1 MTVKVNNQEIP
12 SCMEIQG
19 VYSKV
24 QITGYIQEQEG
35 QTTFSQKKKKQLM
48 ISSISHHLSNMVEAM
63 GQACVTVTGTGLLVF
78 IDDVTTD
85 ISSRSFSGQKN
96 VTKLVN

>member
-1 MTVKVNNQEIP
+1 MYGNTEGIQQGANNWLH
-12 SCMEIQG
+12 SR
-19 VYSKV
+19 
-24 QITGYIQEQEG
+24 TGRTDNIFPE
-35 QTTFSQKKKKQLM
+35 KKQLM

-63 GQACVTVTGTGLLVF
+63 GRACVTVTGTGLLVF

-96 VTKLVN
+96 VLVS

>member
-35 QTTFSQKKKKQLM
+35 QTTFSQKKKTANDQQH
-48 ISSISHHLSNMVEAM
+48 ITSSVKYGGGN
-63 GQACVTVTGTGLLVF
+63 GTGMC
-78 IDDVTTD
+78 DCHWNRVT
-85 ISSRSFSGQKN
+85 S
-96 VTKLVN
+96 VY

>member
-1 MTVKVNNQEIP
+1 
-12 SCMEIQG
+12 
-19 VYSKV
+19 
-24 QITGYIQEQEG
+24 
-35 QTTFSQKKKKQLM
+35 M